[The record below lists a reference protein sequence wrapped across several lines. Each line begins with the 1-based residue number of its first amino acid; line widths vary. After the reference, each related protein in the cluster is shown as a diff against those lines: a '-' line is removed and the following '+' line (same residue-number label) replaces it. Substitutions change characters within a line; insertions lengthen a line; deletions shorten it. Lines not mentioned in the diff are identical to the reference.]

1 MDYDHVKK
9 QLGYGIQTE
18 SKDNAIKAIEQ
29 LTARVRELEEE
40 QRIAELI
47 AELEHIRE
55 QKNRL
60 WFEFSIATQQLA
72 TLKAELREICAAID
86 DPACDLTLTAVECI
100 KKLKGEN
107 EWQPIETAPKDC
119 TEILAVT
126 DVGQMVVFFEGGYWR
141 EKANFM
147 GLKREPTHW
156 MPLPKPP
163 AISAANGKSNV

>member
-72 TLKAELREICAAID
+72 TLKTELREICAAID
-86 DPACDLTLTAVECI
+86 DPACDLTLTTVECI
-100 KKLKGEN
+100 KKLKAEN
-107 EWQPIETAPKDC
+107 ESLKLDAERWRTLSALMFLGNVEC
-119 TEILAVT
+119 TQDA
-126 DVGQMVVFFEGGYWR
+126 DGGYR
-141 EKANFM
+141 IE
-147 GLKREPTHW
+147 LD
-156 MPLPKPP
+156 P
-163 AISAANGKSNV
+163 AENMLGVSWEGNSPEEAIDAAMAKGEQ